1 MQHPAIDTHSAP
13 VVFYDGYCKLCER
26 SVGILKHF
34 DVDRRLKFIPI
45 QSIEAAPYLQAL
57 QDYPDSVL
65 LYSEGKWYS
74 KSDAVLKSAALA
86 GGKLKLLL
94 VLYILPKFVRDY
106 MYDLIAVRRYRWFGK
121 KDSCDVCAD

>member
-1 MQHPAIDTHSAP
+1 MQQPAIDTLSAP

-26 SVGILKHF
+26 SVGVLKHF
-34 DVDRRLKFIPI
+34 DADRRLKFIPI

-74 KSDAVLKSAALA
+74 KSDAVLKTAALA

-106 MYDLIAVRRYRWFGK
+106 IYDLIAVRRYRWFGK
-121 KDSCDVCAD
+121 KDSCDVCTD